1 MNFELTARGERAEG
15 CGGGGVRA
23 GLNNFVKKNK
33 KKRCACVAYVEGE
46 EVCLSL
52 QRPPSDSTHSQR
64 GLILSRSLLRTLVM

>member
-1 MNFELTARGERAEG
+1 MNFELTAKGERAEG
-15 CGGGGVRA
+15 WGGGGVRA
-23 GLNNFVKKNK
+23 GLNNFVKKK
-33 KKRCACVAYVEGE
+33 KKQCACVAHVEGE